1 MSPRS
6 EHTISLAC
14 SQQFFAPRNSSQV
27 KSSQQLGRRGHTRL
41 TQGSFLRL
49 RALVYARFADACGI
63 FWGFSSIRAHDRKV
77 CLLPEGP
84 SCSCESGC
92 VAVMRSSASVVVLV
106 QTRMRVASLNLHE
119 HQTQRPGSAALN
131 GKAAPPFLPP
141 LDPSS
146 SKATGGGG
154 SSSKLDAAKGVIEL
168 TAAERDNLAREKLD
182 RVRAFIEERDRMRP
196 ILPAYT
202 AAFRSSLDVNPSPVA
217 DFVPRRTRLGAV
229 TKPLRRLSQD
239 SISSSNGGGESVR
252 QDHDEWLCARIP
264 SKDPVLLKAPPGLFP
279 PLESSA
285 SGQPTKGKKRRK
297 TKHAMKSGIELLR
310 GRPRPR
316 RTEVTVETDETA
328 EDRDRDRDR
337 GFSNR
342 ILDDQLVPAAE
353 EFLQGLEGAPDD
365 ERMKQGFDKALQKM
379 KMSTKADAVS
389 GLPFGGG
396 STGAVKVIKG
406 GSPPGRMRAPGATAM
421 AYDSATLT
429 WEPMGNTLGY
439 ELEITMVNALE
450 AHAAEW
456 RKVYRGPK
464 LQHELTKLGRQ
475 LTGVR
480 ARVRAYNGHGKGEW
494 SPRSELLRLPPIPP
508 PNREEIQEIPSSW
521 LTIDLAGVPDL
532 SAKGGDAALLE
543 LVKADLVKVLH
554 ANRKVIKVAFCYY
567 ALAGVANVD
576 DDPSTMSMV
585 QFGNFCR
592 GAKLLNSHLNS
603 SGIDR
608 IFLRAVRVLPNVA
621 AAGADTETADASLVS
636 ALASAGVKATKEWR
650 KAKAAVNAV
659 SLLTKGAN
667 LMDQP
672 QFVQALIRLAAAR
685 QPGAADG
692 LSIADKLSQMLGDY
706 VEHHV
711 LREMQLI
718 EDDFSPHM
726 RTRAMGA
733 VLERHR
739 ADLERVFFAYAA
751 ADQQSSAAA
760 KRALTTMNVL
770 ECNELCEDIGIF
782 DETFITRD
790 LLSAFV
796 MVNIDDDLYYQEQ
809 AENTSSELVFDEFE
823 EFVARIFNKAVW
835 SKAEGKEV
843 IVTAN
848 LLDQDGDGDLDEDD
862 VDDLF
867 DECDVDKSGAIS
879 IEELAAVLTKAKRL
893 NDGAAKLVAEKLMA
907 FADTDKSGTISK
919 DELREAVIKMA
930 SGKAEFEEQ
939 GQALERALDAWLHSV
954 FVPRALQAIKKKK
967 LEPAPMPA
975 APAQGNVK
983 GGKKK

>member
-1 MSPRS
+1 
-6 EHTISLAC
+6 
-14 SQQFFAPRNSSQV
+14 
-27 KSSQQLGRRGHTRL
+27 
-41 TQGSFLRL
+41 
-49 RALVYARFADACGI
+49 
-63 FWGFSSIRAHDRKV
+63 
-77 CLLPEGP
+77 
-84 SCSCESGC
+84 
-92 VAVMRSSASVVVLV
+92 
-106 QTRMRVASLNLHE
+106 MRVASLNLHE

-154 SSSKLDAAKGVIEL
+154 SSSKLDAAKGLIEL

-239 SISSSNGGGESVR
+239 SISSSNGVGESVR

-316 RTEVTVETDETA
+316 RTAVTVETDETA

-450 AHAAEW
+450 AHVAEW

-464 LQHELTKLGRQ
+464 LQHELSKLGRQ

-494 SPRSELLRLPPIPP
+494 SPRSELLRMPPIPP

-843 IVTAN
+843 IVMAN

-879 IEELAAVLTKAKRL
+879 IEELAVVLTKAKRL

-930 SGKAEFEEQ
+930 SGKAEFEER
-939 GQALERALDAWLHSV
+939 GQALERAFDAWLHSI

-983 GGKKK
+983 DGKKK

>member
-1 MSPRS
+1 
-6 EHTISLAC
+6 
-14 SQQFFAPRNSSQV
+14 
-27 KSSQQLGRRGHTRL
+27 
-41 TQGSFLRL
+41 
-49 RALVYARFADACGI
+49 
-63 FWGFSSIRAHDRKV
+63 
-77 CLLPEGP
+77 LLPEGP

-92 VAVMRSSASVVVLV
+92 VAAMRSSASVVVLV

-239 SISSSNGGGESVR
+239 SISSSNGVGESVR

-450 AHAAEW
+450 AHAPEW

-636 ALASAGVKATKEWR
+636 ALATAGVKATKEWR

-843 IVTAN
+843 IVMAN

-930 SGKAEFEEQ
+930 SGKAEFEER
-939 GQALERALDAWLHSV
+939 GQALERAFDAWLHSI

-983 GGKKK
+983 DGKKK

>member
-6 EHTISLAC
+6 EHSSSLAC

-27 KSSQQLGRRGHTRL
+27 KSSQQSGRRGHTRL

-49 RALVYARFADACGI
+49 RALVYARFADVCGI
-63 FWGFSSIRAHDRKV
+63 FWWFSCVRAHDRKV

-154 SSSKLDAAKGVIEL
+154 SSSKLDAAKGLIEL

-239 SISSSNGGGESVR
+239 SISSSNGVGESVR

-328 EDRDRDRDR
+328 EDRDRDQDR

-450 AHAAEW
+450 AHVAEW

-464 LQHELTKLGRQ
+464 LQHELSKLGRQ

-494 SPRSELLRLPPIPP
+494 SPRSELLRMPPIPP

-843 IVTAN
+843 IVMAN

-879 IEELAAVLTKAKRL
+879 IEELAVVLTKAKRL

-930 SGKAEFEEQ
+930 SGKAEFEER
-939 GQALERALDAWLHSV
+939 GQALERAFDAWLHSI

-967 LEPAPMPA
+967 LEPAPMAA

-983 GGKKK
+983 DGKKK

>member
-1 MSPRS
+1 
-6 EHTISLAC
+6 
-14 SQQFFAPRNSSQV
+14 
-27 KSSQQLGRRGHTRL
+27 
-41 TQGSFLRL
+41 
-49 RALVYARFADACGI
+49 
-63 FWGFSSIRAHDRKV
+63 
-77 CLLPEGP
+77 
-84 SCSCESGC
+84 
-92 VAVMRSSASVVVLV
+92 
-106 QTRMRVASLNLHE
+106 
-119 HQTQRPGSAALN
+119 
-131 GKAAPPFLPP
+131 
-141 LDPSS
+141 
-146 SKATGGGG
+146 
-154 SSSKLDAAKGVIEL
+154 
-168 TAAERDNLAREKLD
+168 
-182 RVRAFIEERDRMRP
+182 
-196 ILPAYT
+196 
-202 AAFRSSLDVNPSPVA
+202 
-217 DFVPRRTRLGAV
+217 
-229 TKPLRRLSQD
+229 
-239 SISSSNGGGESVR
+239 
-252 QDHDEWLCARIP
+252 
-264 SKDPVLLKAPPGLFP
+264 
-279 PLESSA
+279 
-285 SGQPTKGKKRRK
+285 
-297 TKHAMKSGIELLR
+297 
-310 GRPRPR
+310 
-316 RTEVTVETDETA
+316 
-328 EDRDRDRDR
+328 
-337 GFSNR
+337 
-342 ILDDQLVPAAE
+342 
-353 EFLQGLEGAPDD
+353 
-365 ERMKQGFDKALQKM
+365 
-379 KMSTKADAVS
+379 
-389 GLPFGGG
+389 
-396 STGAVKVIKG
+396 
-406 GSPPGRMRAPGATAM
+406 
-421 AYDSATLT
+421 
-429 WEPMGNTLGY
+429 
-439 ELEITMVNALE
+439 
-450 AHAAEW
+450 
-456 RKVYRGPK
+456 
-464 LQHELTKLGRQ
+464 
-475 LTGVR
+475 
-480 ARVRAYNGHGKGEW
+480 
-494 SPRSELLRLPPIPP
+494 
-508 PNREEIQEIPSSW
+508 
-521 LTIDLAGVPDL
+521 
-532 SAKGGDAALLE
+532 
-543 LVKADLVKVLH
+543 
-554 ANRKVIKVAFCYY
+554 
-567 ALAGVANVD
+567 
-576 DDPSTMSMV
+576 MV

-843 IVTAN
+843 IVMAN

-930 SGKAEFEEQ
+930 SGKAEFEER
-939 GQALERALDAWLHSV
+939 GQALERAFDAWLHSI

-983 GGKKK
+983 DGKKK

>member
-1 MSPRS
+1 M
-6 EHTISLAC
+6 
-14 SQQFFAPRNSSQV
+14 
-27 KSSQQLGRRGHTRL
+27 
-41 TQGSFLRL
+41 
-49 RALVYARFADACGI
+49 
-63 FWGFSSIRAHDRKV
+63 
-77 CLLPEGP
+77 
-84 SCSCESGC
+84 
-92 VAVMRSSASVVVLV
+92 VVLV

-154 SSSKLDAAKGVIEL
+154 SSSKLDAAKGLIEL

-239 SISSSNGGGESVR
+239 SISSSNGVGESVR

-316 RTEVTVETDETA
+316 RTAVTVETDETA

-450 AHAAEW
+450 AHVAEW

-464 LQHELTKLGRQ
+464 LQHKLSKLGRQ

-494 SPRSELLRLPPIPP
+494 SPRSELLRMPPIPP

-843 IVTAN
+843 IVMAN

-879 IEELAAVLTKAKRL
+879 IEELAVVLTKAKRL

-930 SGKAEFEEQ
+930 SGKAEFEER
-939 GQALERALDAWLHSV
+939 GQALERAFDAWLHSI

-983 GGKKK
+983 DGKKK

>member
-1 MSPRS
+1 
-6 EHTISLAC
+6 
-14 SQQFFAPRNSSQV
+14 
-27 KSSQQLGRRGHTRL
+27 
-41 TQGSFLRL
+41 
-49 RALVYARFADACGI
+49 
-63 FWGFSSIRAHDRKV
+63 
-77 CLLPEGP
+77 
-84 SCSCESGC
+84 
-92 VAVMRSSASVVVLV
+92 MRSSASVVVLV

-154 SSSKLDAAKGVIEL
+154 SSSKLDAAKGLIEL

-239 SISSSNGGGESVR
+239 SISSSNGVGESVR

-450 AHAAEW
+450 AHVAEW

-464 LQHELTKLGRQ
+464 LQHELSKLGRQ

-494 SPRSELLRLPPIPP
+494 SPRSELLRMPPIPP

-843 IVTAN
+843 IVMAN

-879 IEELAAVLTKAKRL
+879 IEELAVVLTKAKRL

-930 SGKAEFEEQ
+930 SGKAEFEER
-939 GQALERALDAWLHSV
+939 GQALERAFDAWLHSI

-983 GGKKK
+983 DGKKK

>member
-1 MSPRS
+1 
-6 EHTISLAC
+6 
-14 SQQFFAPRNSSQV
+14 
-27 KSSQQLGRRGHTRL
+27 
-41 TQGSFLRL
+41 
-49 RALVYARFADACGI
+49 
-63 FWGFSSIRAHDRKV
+63 
-77 CLLPEGP
+77 
-84 SCSCESGC
+84 
-92 VAVMRSSASVVVLV
+92 MRSSASVVVLV

-154 SSSKLDAAKGVIEL
+154 SSSKLDAAKGLIEL

-239 SISSSNGGGESVR
+239 SISSSNGVGESVR

-328 EDRDRDRDR
+328 EDRDRDQDR

-450 AHAAEW
+450 AHVAEW

-464 LQHELTKLGRQ
+464 LQHELSKLGRQ

-494 SPRSELLRLPPIPP
+494 SPRSELLRMPPIPP

-843 IVTAN
+843 IVMAN

-930 SGKAEFEEQ
+930 SGKAEFEER
-939 GQALERALDAWLHSV
+939 GQALERAFDAWLHSI

-967 LEPAPMPA
+967 LEPAPMAA

-983 GGKKK
+983 DGKKK

>member
-1 MSPRS
+1 
-6 EHTISLAC
+6 
-14 SQQFFAPRNSSQV
+14 
-27 KSSQQLGRRGHTRL
+27 
-41 TQGSFLRL
+41 
-49 RALVYARFADACGI
+49 
-63 FWGFSSIRAHDRKV
+63 
-77 CLLPEGP
+77 
-84 SCSCESGC
+84 
-92 VAVMRSSASVVVLV
+92 MRSSASVVVLV

-154 SSSKLDAAKGVIEL
+154 SSSKLDAAKGLIEL

-239 SISSSNGGGESVR
+239 SISSSNGVGESVR

-328 EDRDRDRDR
+328 EDRDRDQDR

-450 AHAAEW
+450 AHVAEW

-464 LQHELTKLGRQ
+464 LQHELSKLGRQ

-494 SPRSELLRLPPIPP
+494 SPRSELLRMPPIPP

-843 IVTAN
+843 IVMAN

-879 IEELAAVLTKAKRL
+879 IEELAVVLTKAKRL

-930 SGKAEFEEQ
+930 SGKAEFEER
-939 GQALERALDAWLHSV
+939 GQALERAFDAWLHSI

-967 LEPAPMPA
+967 LEPAPMAA

-983 GGKKK
+983 DGKKK

>member
-1 MSPRS
+1 
-6 EHTISLAC
+6 
-14 SQQFFAPRNSSQV
+14 
-27 KSSQQLGRRGHTRL
+27 
-41 TQGSFLRL
+41 
-49 RALVYARFADACGI
+49 
-63 FWGFSSIRAHDRKV
+63 
-77 CLLPEGP
+77 
-84 SCSCESGC
+84 
-92 VAVMRSSASVVVLV
+92 MRSSASVVVLV

-154 SSSKLDAAKGVIEL
+154 ISSKLDAAKGVIEL

-239 SISSSNGGGESVR
+239 SISSSNGVGESIR

-316 RTEVTVETDETA
+316 RTAVTVETDETA

-475 LTGVR
+475 LNGVR

-685 QPGAADG
+685 QPGATDG

-843 IVTAN
+843 IVMAN

-930 SGKAEFEEQ
+930 SGKAEFEER
-939 GQALERALDAWLHSV
+939 GQALERAFDAWLHSI

-983 GGKKK
+983 DGKKK